1 MPLSLLS
8 NRETTMSLLRPL
20 LLAVT
25 GLLASSAALAAD
37 ADPLFGTSD
46 KLILMLGFAFIGVGI
61 LSSGYALS
69 ISLSAYAAC
78 DKDRRG
84 AAFIP
89 AVMPGSQGL
98 YSFAIG
104 FLMIGN
110 YQAGWGDPQVTF
122 KVALAGILCG
132 LPCLFSALGQA
143 KTAAACIK
151 SINNGQMDQGQALLA
166 TGVPELY
173 ALVGLAAGFL
183 VMN

>member
-1 MPLSLLS
+1 MKH
-8 NRETTMSLLRPL
+8 LRI
-20 LLAVT
+20 LLA
-25 GLLASSAALAAD
+25 LLATLVASPVFAQGAAAASAMG
-37 ADPLFGTSD
+37 FGD
-46 KLILMLGFAFIGVGI
+46 RLMLFTAFIVIGVGM

-78 DKDRRG
+78 EQERRG
-84 AAFIP
+84 SAFIP

-98 YSFAIG
+98 YAFAIA

-110 YQAGWGDPQVTF
+110 IKTSFDDPAMMF
-122 KVALAGILCG
+122 KVTLAGIICG
-132 LPCLFSALGQA
+132 LPCLFSSIGQA
-143 KTAAACIK
+143 RTAAACIK

-173 ALVGLAAGFL
+173 ALVGLAGGFL

>member
-1 MPLSLLS
+1 MNYLRSLAALGV
-8 NRETTMSLLRPL
+8 
-20 LLAVT
+20 LLA
-25 GLLASSAALAAD
+25 AAPALAD
-37 ADPLFGTSD
+37 APEAAAAAFGFGD
-46 KLILMLGFAFIGVGI
+46 KLMLFVSFVVIGVGM
-61 LSSGYALS
+61 LSSGFALS

-78 DKDRRG
+78 EKDRRG

-98 YSFAIG
+98 YAFAIG

-110 YQAGWGDPQVTF
+110 VKSAWGDPAMMF
-122 KVALAGILCG
+122 KVTLAGIICG

-143 KTAAACIK
+143 RTAAACIK
-151 SINNGQMDQGQALLA
+151 SINNGQMEQGQALLA

-173 ALVGLAAGFL
+173 ALVGLAGGFL

>member
-1 MPLSLLS
+1 MTLPRS
-8 NRETTMSLLRPL
+8 PL
-20 LLAVT
+20 L
-25 GLLASSAALAAD
+25 AALVFFAANP
-37 ADPLFGTSD
+37 AFAAPEVTAGFGTSD

-78 DKDRRG
+78 DKERRG
-84 AAFIP
+84 SAFIP

-104 FLMIGN
+104 FLMINN
-110 YQAGWGDPQVTF
+110 YQAAWGNPEVTF
-122 KVALAGILCG
+122 KVAVAGILCG

-151 SINNGQMDQGQALLA
+151 SINNGQMDTGQALLA

-183 VMN
+183 VMV